1 VVRTSANLLTRLGV
15 KVPGAEHLPLDRVSR
30 LALGE
35 NPYPSRRLRSELG
48 FDPPFGHD
56 EALERTGRWLATHD

>member
-1 VVRTSANLLTRLGV
+1 M

-56 EALERTGRWLATHD
+56 EALERTGRWLAAID